1 MQTRIQQTFEMMPS
15 RKAGLE
21 RSRRIKGMN
30 RMLQGFAGLCALAM
44 AAAWA
49 APASAQTPE
58 IKEKPPLYS
67 YASFWQIPR
76 AQWPEMAKADAADKP
91 IFDKALASGIII
103 GYGNDTN
110 LIHEPDGDTHADW
123 WSSLSMAG
131 LLNVLGQLNSSAP
144 SPVLESATKHLDEI
158 LVARYYNWRSGSW
171 QGIYTH
177 AGWYKLKP
185 DAPRDAV
192 DTLSRNLLV
201 PLLEKLVAD
210 GTLLQYEIDTEAV
223 HTHAPPGS
231 FWILSLAANAEAIDK
246 INAAVH
252 DAEKSNPL
260 GWAAFDSMV
269 DSTQHREYMALANAS
284 YK

>member
-1 MQTRIQQTFEMMPS
+1 
-15 RKAGLE
+15 
-21 RSRRIKGMN
+21 
-30 RMLQGFAGLCALAM
+30 M
-44 AAAWA
+44 AAIWA
-49 APASAQTPE
+49 VPAHAQTPQV
-58 IKEKPPLYS
+58 KEKPPLYS

-91 IFDKALASGIII
+91 IFDKAIASGIII

-110 LIHEPDGDTHADW
+110 LLHDPDGDTHADW

-131 LLNVLGQLNSSAP
+131 LLNVLGQLSSSSR
-144 SPVLESATKHLDEI
+144 SPVLESATKHWDEL

-171 QGIYTH
+171 QGIYTY

-185 DAPRDAV
+185 DAPSDAV
-192 DTLSRNLLV
+192 DILSKNLLV

-231 FWILSLAANAEAIDK
+231 FWILSLAANAEAVDK
-246 INAAVH
+246 VNVAVQ
-252 DAEKSNPL
+252 ESVRSNPL
-260 GWAAFDSMV
+260 LWAEFDSMV
-269 DSTQHREYMALANAS
+269 DPDQQRDYMALANAS

>member
-1 MQTRIQQTFEMMPS
+1 MN
-15 RKAGLE
+15 KALWRFGTL
-21 RSRRIKGMN
+21 S
-30 RMLQGFAGLCALAM
+30 ALAM
-44 AAAWA
+44 AVLAV
-49 APASAQTPE
+49 PARAQTPE
-58 IKEKPPLYS
+58 VKEKPPQYS

-76 AQWPEMAKADAADKP
+76 ARWPEMAKVDAADKV
-91 IFDKALASGIII
+91 ILDKALASGVIV

-110 LIHEPDGDTHADW
+110 LVHEPDGSTHADW
-123 WSSLSMAG
+123 WSSMSMAG
-131 LLNVLGQLNSSAP
+131 LLNVLGQLNSLGST
-144 SPVLESATKHLDEI
+144 PVLESATKHWDEI

-185 DAPRDAV
+185 DAPDNAV
-192 DTLSRNLLV
+192 ETLSKHLLV
-201 PLLEKLVAD
+201 PLLEKLLAD

-246 INAAVH
+246 INAAVQ

-260 GWAAFDSMV
+260 GWVAFDSLV
-269 DSTQHREYMALANAS
+269 DSTQNREYVTLANAA